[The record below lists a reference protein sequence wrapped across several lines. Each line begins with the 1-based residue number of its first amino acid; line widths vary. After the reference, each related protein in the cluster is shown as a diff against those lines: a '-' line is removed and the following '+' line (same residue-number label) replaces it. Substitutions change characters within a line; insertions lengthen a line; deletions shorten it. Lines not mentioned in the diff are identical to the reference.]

1 MVGYGLAPA
10 RAQTQE
16 NPGFPDS
23 AQAEFHNAA
32 LVYAESSLNAE
43 PVRPLFSRQDAT
55 GKATPRASPSSTL
68 RSGPSTTKNDLLF
81 PPGPLSLSAVNS

>member
-23 AQAEFHNAA
+23 AQAGFHNAA

-43 PVRPLFSRQDAT
+43 PVRPLFSRQNAT
-55 GKATPRASPSSTL
+55 GKAMPSE
-68 RSGPSTTKNDLLF
+68 PSMTKTGVLF
-81 PPGPLSLSAVNS
+81 PSGTLNLAAVNS

>member
-43 PVRPLFSRQDAT
+43 PVRPLFSRQNAT
-55 GKATPRASPSSTL
+55 GKAMPSEPSLTKTGVL
-68 RSGPSTTKNDLLF
+68 FPSGPLNLA
-81 PPGPLSLSAVNS
+81 AVNF